1 MEDKVF
7 ALPPLNP
14 PFPELLF
21 LFVDFKMTCVC
32 VCVCCGETVFLL
44 VVREKEENC
53 SLS

>member
-21 LFVDFKMTCVC
+21 LFVDFKMTYVC
-32 VCVCCGETVFLL
+32 VCDVGKLSSFWLLERKKKTVA
-44 VVREKEENC
+44 
-53 SLS
+53 